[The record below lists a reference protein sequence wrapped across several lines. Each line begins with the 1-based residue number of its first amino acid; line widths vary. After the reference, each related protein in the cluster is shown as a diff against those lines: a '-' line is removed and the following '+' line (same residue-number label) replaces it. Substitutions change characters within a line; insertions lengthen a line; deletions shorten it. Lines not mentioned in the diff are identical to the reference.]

1 MFLKRIQ
8 PSMNV
13 LTAMTAGILAYG
25 GWRLIHARM
34 EHQYA
39 IKATQQE
46 VLRFK
51 SELRLRSSLMD
62 AELSSSGWVSD
73 IDPSWFKNPPRNH
86 LLNSGHTWLEMAE
99 PGESALQHPRERDS
113 DDSSNAAWWYNPANG
128 ALRARVPTQTSSSS
142 LDQLY
147 HLIND

>member
-46 VLRFK
+46 VLCVVTMTF
-51 SELRLRSSLMD
+51 
-62 AELSSSGWVSD
+62 SGLVC
-73 IDPSWFKNPPRNH
+73 PQF
-86 LLNSGHTWLEMAE
+86 
-99 PGESALQHPRERDS
+99 
-113 DDSSNAAWWYNPANG
+113 
-128 ALRARVPTQTSSSS
+128 QTSP
-142 LDQLY
+142 
-147 HLIND
+147 

>member
-1 MFLKRIQ
+1 MKRIL

-39 IKATQQE
+39 ITATQQE
-46 VLRFK
+46 LHRFK
-51 SELRLRSSLMD
+51 TELRLRSSLMD
-62 AELSSSGWVSD
+62 AELSSSGWVSG

-86 LLNSGHTWLEMAE
+86 LLDSGHTWLDMAE
-99 PGESALQHPRERDS
+99 AGEHARQHPRERDS

-128 ALRARVPTQTSSSS
+128 ALRARVPAQTSSRS
-142 LDQLY
+142 LNELY
-147 HLIND
+147 HRIND

>member
-25 GWRLIHARM
+25 GWRLIHAQM

-46 VLRFK
+46 LLRFK
-51 SELRLRSSLMD
+51 AELRLRSSLMD
-62 AELSSSGWVSD
+62 ADLSSSGWVSD
-73 IDPSWFKNPPRNH
+73 IDPSWFKHPPRNH
-86 LLNSGHTWLEMAE
+86 LLNPGHTWLEMAE
-99 PGESALQHPRERDS
+99 ASESALQHPRERDS
-113 DDSSNAAWWYNPANG
+113 ADSGKAAWWYNPANG
-128 ALRARVPTQTSSSS
+128 ALRARMPAQTSTSS
-142 LDQLY
+142 LDELY
-147 HLIND
+147 HLVND